1 MINIAIDGPSGA
13 GKSSLA
19 KKAAKLLDCNYVDTG
34 ALYRAIGLFVFRNG
48 IEIGDIPG
56 VLSVL
61 DRVLPE
67 LRYENGVQ
75 HVFLEDEDVSEEI
88 RMPNMSMY
96 ASFVSS
102 IPEVRE
108 KLLDVQRIT
117 AANNN
122 VIMDGRDIGTVILP
136 NAQVKVFLT
145 ASNAVRAERRFKELA
160 AKGIQTTL
168 EEVTTDMLKRDAADA
183 GRDIAPAVPADD
195 AVILDNSNLNEEET
209 LEALIKIVRNAI
221 GEEN

>member
-102 IPEVRE
+102 ISEVRE

>member
-19 KKAAKLLDCNYVDTG
+19 KKAAKMLSCNYVDTG

-102 IPEVRE
+102 IPAVRE

-145 ASNAVRAERRFKELA
+145 ASNEVRAERRFKELT

-168 EEVTTDMLKRDAADA
+168 DEVATDMLKRDAADA

-195 AVILDNSNLNEEET
+195 AVILDNSDLNEEET
-209 LEALIKIVRNAI
+209 LEALIKIVRDKI
-221 GEEN
+221 GE

>member
-19 KKAAKLLDCNYVDTG
+19 KKAAKMLSCNYADTG

-102 IPEVRE
+102 IPAVRE

-145 ASNAVRAERRFKELA
+145 ASNEVRAERRFKELT

-168 EEVTTDMLKRDAADA
+168 DEVATDMLKRDAADA

-195 AVILDNSNLNEEET
+195 AVILDNSDLNEEET
-209 LEALIKIVRNAI
+209 LEALIKIVRDKI
-221 GEEN
+221 GE